1 MTPEELREKV
11 ARALF
16 RSAVDDG
23 GHINGFLPYNQQPEA
38 TQRHYECLAD
48 AAISV
53 VREAMREPSE
63 EMMDAWEKLK
73 HPPHHENRL
82 ATKQANIYRAML
94 PHSPLAEPKP

>member
-53 VREAMREPSE
+53 VRGAMREPTP
-63 EMMDAWEKLK
+63 EMVAACLDRDGSDDDLYVQIW
-73 HPPHHENRL
+73 
-82 ATKQANIYRAML
+82 RAML
-94 PHSPLAEPKP
+94 AASPLREGGE